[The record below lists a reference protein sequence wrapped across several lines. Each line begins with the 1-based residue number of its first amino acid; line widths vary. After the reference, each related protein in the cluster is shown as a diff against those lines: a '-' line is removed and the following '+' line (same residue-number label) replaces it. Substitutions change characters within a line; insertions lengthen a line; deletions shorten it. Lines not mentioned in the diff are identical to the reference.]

1 MKNTKQEILN
11 VSLDLFSIYG
21 FEATSMSK
29 IANTIGIRK
38 ASLYSHFES
47 KQAILNEIIDEI
59 LEYYDKRSIFVNTDW
74 NTVDIPEN
82 VDEIV
87 KKIQE
92 QIQFILHDPYISKAR
107 KMLVIEQFNNPKLS
121 KLQTKQN
128 YIDVLNYFTEFI
140 QLLIQKDILIEED
153 ATIMA
158 SQFCLPITVWINL
171 CDREPERENEVME
184 QICKHIEQFFKVYKK
199 FSNINKSVCQKP
211 TVPALTYGN
220 FL

>member
-1 MKNTKQEILN
+1 MKNTKQEILK

-59 LEYYDKRSIFVNTDW
+59 LEYYDKKSIFVNTDW
-74 NTVDIPEN
+74 NTEDVPEN
-82 VDEIV
+82 VDKIV
-87 KKIQE
+87 KKIQG

-140 QLLIQKDILIEED
+140 QLLIQKDILIKED

-184 QICKHIEQFFKVYKK
+184 RIQKHIEQFFKVYKK
-199 FSNINKSVCQKP
+199 
-211 TVPALTYGN
+211 G
-220 FL
+220 

>member
-1 MKNTKQEILN
+1 MKNTKQEILK

-59 LEYYDKRSIFVNTDW
+59 LEYYDKKSIFVNTDW
-74 NTVDIPEN
+74 NTEDIPES

-128 YIDVLNYFTEFI
+128 YTDVLNYFTEFI

-171 CDREPERENEVME
+171 CDREPERENEIME
-184 QICKHIEQFFKVYKK
+184 LICKHIEQFFKVYKK
-199 FSNINKSVCQKP
+199 
-211 TVPALTYGN
+211 G
-220 FL
+220 

>member
-1 MKNTKQEILN
+1 MKNTKQEILK

-59 LEYYDKRSIFVNTDW
+59 LEYYDKKSIFVNTDW
-74 NTVDIPEN
+74 NTVDVPEN

-107 KMLVIEQFNNPKLS
+107 KMLVIEQFNNPILS

-140 QLLIQKDILIEED
+140 QLLIQRDILIEED
-153 ATIMA
+153 VTIMA

-184 QICKHIEQFFKVYKK
+184 RIQKHIEQFFKVYKK
-199 FSNINKSVCQKP
+199 
-211 TVPALTYGN
+211 G
-220 FL
+220 

>member
-29 IANTIGIRK
+29 IANTVGIRK

-59 LEYYDKRSIFVNTDW
+59 LEYYDKKSIFVNTDW
-74 NTVDIPEN
+74 NTEDIPES

-184 QICKHIEQFFKVYKK
+184 LICKHIEQFFKVYKK
-199 FSNINKSVCQKP
+199 
-211 TVPALTYGN
+211 G
-220 FL
+220 

>member
-29 IANTIGIRK
+29 IANTVGIRK

-59 LEYYDKRSIFVNTDW
+59 LEYYDKKSIFVNTDW
-74 NTVDIPEN
+74 NTEDIPES

-107 KMLVIEQFNNPKLS
+107 KMLVIEQFNNPILS

-184 QICKHIEQFFKVYKK
+184 RIQKHIEQFFKVYKK
-199 FSNINKSVCQKP
+199 
-211 TVPALTYGN
+211 G
-220 FL
+220 

>member
-1 MKNTKQEILN
+1 M
-11 VSLDLFSIYG
+11 
-21 FEATSMSK
+21 
-29 IANTIGIRK
+29 
-38 ASLYSHFES
+38 
-47 KQAILNEIIDEI
+47 
-59 LEYYDKRSIFVNTDW
+59 NTDL
-74 NTVDIPEN
+74 NTEDVPEN
-82 VDEIV
+82 VDKIV
-87 KKIQE
+87 KKIQG

-140 QLLIQKDILIEED
+140 QLLIQKDILIKED

-184 QICKHIEQFFKVYKK
+184 RIQKHIEQFFKVYKK
-199 FSNINKSVCQKP
+199 
-211 TVPALTYGN
+211 G
-220 FL
+220 

>member
-21 FEATSMSK
+21 YEATSMSK

-59 LEYYDKRSIFVNTDW
+59 LEYYDKKSIFVNTDW
-74 NTVDIPEN
+74 NTEDVPEN
-82 VDEIV
+82 VDKIV
-87 KKIQE
+87 KKIQG

-140 QLLIQKDILIEED
+140 QLLIQRDILIEED
-153 ATIMA
+153 VTIMA

-184 QICKHIEQFFKVYKK
+184 LICKHIEQFFKVYKK
-199 FSNINKSVCQKP
+199 
-211 TVPALTYGN
+211 G
-220 FL
+220 

>member
-29 IANTIGIRK
+29 IANTVGIRK

-59 LEYYDKRSIFVNTDW
+59 LEYYDKKSIFVNTDW
-74 NTVDIPEN
+74 NTEDIPES

-87 KKIQE
+87 KKIQG

-140 QLLIQKDILIEED
+140 QLLIQKYILIEED

-184 QICKHIEQFFKVYKK
+184 RIQKHIEQFFKVYKK
-199 FSNINKSVCQKP
+199 
-211 TVPALTYGN
+211 G
-220 FL
+220 

>member
-59 LEYYDKRSIFVNTDW
+59 LEYYDKKSIFVNTDW
-74 NTVDIPEN
+74 NTEDIPES

-87 KKIQE
+87 KKIQG

-140 QLLIQKDILIEED
+140 QLLIQKDILIKED

-184 QICKHIEQFFKVYKK
+184 RIQKHIEQFFKVYKK
-199 FSNINKSVCQKP
+199 
-211 TVPALTYGN
+211 G
-220 FL
+220 

>member
-11 VSLDLFSIYG
+11 VSLSLFSIYG

-59 LEYYDKRSIFVNTDW
+59 LEYYDKKSIFVNTDW
-74 NTVDIPEN
+74 NTVDVPEN

-107 KMLVIEQFNNPKLS
+107 KMLVIEQFNNPILS

-140 QLLIQKDILIEED
+140 QLLIQKDILIKED

-184 QICKHIEQFFKVYKK
+184 RIQKHIEQFFKVYKK
-199 FSNINKSVCQKP
+199 
-211 TVPALTYGN
+211 G
-220 FL
+220 

>member
-59 LEYYDKRSIFVNTDW
+59 LEYYDKKSIFVNTDW
-74 NTVDIPEN
+74 NTEDIPEN

-184 QICKHIEQFFKVYKK
+184 RIQKHIEQFFKVYKK
-199 FSNINKSVCQKP
+199 
-211 TVPALTYGN
+211 G
-220 FL
+220 

>member
-59 LEYYDKRSIFVNTDW
+59 LEYYDKKSIFVNTDW
-74 NTVDIPEN
+74 NTEDIPES

-87 KKIQE
+87 KKIQG

-140 QLLIQKDILIEED
+140 QLLIQKDILIKED

-171 CDREPERENEVME
+171 CDREPERENEIME
-184 QICKHIEQFFKVYKK
+184 LICKHIEQFFKVYKK
-199 FSNINKSVCQKP
+199 
-211 TVPALTYGN
+211 G
-220 FL
+220 

>member
-1 MKNTKQEILN
+1 MKNTKQEILK

-59 LEYYDKRSIFVNTDW
+59 LEYYDKKSIFVNTDW
-74 NTVDIPEN
+74 NTEDIPES

-87 KKIQE
+87 KKIQG

-128 YIDVLNYFTEFI
+128 YIDV
-140 QLLIQKDILIEED
+140 
-153 ATIMA
+153 
-158 SQFCLPITVWINL
+158 
-171 CDREPERENEVME
+171 
-184 QICKHIEQFFKVYKK
+184 
-199 FSNINKSVCQKP
+199 
-211 TVPALTYGN
+211 
-220 FL
+220 

>member
-59 LEYYDKRSIFVNTDW
+59 LEYYDKKSIFVNTDW
-74 NTVDIPEN
+74 NTVDVPEN

-107 KMLVIEQFNNPKLS
+107 KMLVIEQFNNPILS

-140 QLLIQKDILIEED
+140 QLLIQRDILIEED
-153 ATIMA
+153 VTIMA

-171 CDREPERENEVME
+171 CDREPKRENEIME
-184 QICKHIEQFFKVYKK
+184 LICKHIEQFFKVYKK
-199 FSNINKSVCQKP
+199 
-211 TVPALTYGN
+211 G
-220 FL
+220 

>member
-59 LEYYDKRSIFVNTDW
+59 LEYYDKKSIFVNTDW
-74 NTVDIPEN
+74 NTVDVPEN

-107 KMLVIEQFNNPKLS
+107 KMLVIEQFNNPILS

-140 QLLIQKDILIEED
+140 QLLIQKDILIKED

-184 QICKHIEQFFKVYKK
+184 RIQKHIEQFFKVYKK
-199 FSNINKSVCQKP
+199 
-211 TVPALTYGN
+211 G
-220 FL
+220 

>member
-59 LEYYDKRSIFVNTDW
+59 LEYYDKKSIFVNTDW
-74 NTVDIPEN
+74 NTVDVPEN

-153 ATIMA
+153 VTIMA

-184 QICKHIEQFFKVYKK
+184 RIQKHIEQFFKVYKK
-199 FSNINKSVCQKP
+199 
-211 TVPALTYGN
+211 G
-220 FL
+220 

>member
-29 IANTIGIRK
+29 IANTVGIRK

-59 LEYYDKRSIFVNTDW
+59 LEYYDKKSIFVNTDW
-74 NTVDIPEN
+74 NTEDIPES

-128 YIDVLNYFTEFI
+128 DIDVLNYFTEFI

-184 QICKHIEQFFKVYKK
+184 RIQKHIEQFFKVYKK
-199 FSNINKSVCQKP
+199 
-211 TVPALTYGN
+211 G
-220 FL
+220 

>member
-59 LEYYDKRSIFVNTDW
+59 LEYYDKKSIFVNTDW
-74 NTVDIPEN
+74 NTVDVPES

-87 KKIQE
+87 KKIQG

-140 QLLIQKDILIEED
+140 QLLIQKDILIKED

-171 CDREPERENEVME
+171 CDREPERENEIME
-184 QICKHIEQFFKVYKK
+184 LICKHIEQFFKVYKK
-199 FSNINKSVCQKP
+199 
-211 TVPALTYGN
+211 G
-220 FL
+220 

>member
-1 MKNTKQEILN
+1 MKNTKQEILK

-59 LEYYDKRSIFVNTDW
+59 LEYYDKKSIFVNTDW
-74 NTVDIPEN
+74 NTEDIPES

-87 KKIQE
+87 KKIQG
-92 QIQFILHDPYISKAR
+92 QIRFILHDPYISKAR

-184 QICKHIEQFFKVYKK
+184 RICKHIEQFFKVYKK
-199 FSNINKSVCQKP
+199 
-211 TVPALTYGN
+211 G
-220 FL
+220 

>member
-59 LEYYDKRSIFVNTDW
+59 LEYYDKKSIFVNTDW
-74 NTVDIPEN
+74 NTVDVPEN

-107 KMLVIEQFNNPKLS
+107 KMLVIEQFNNPILS

-140 QLLIQKDILIEED
+140 QLLIQKDILIKED

-171 CDREPERENEVME
+171 CDREPKRENEIME
-184 QICKHIEQFFKVYKK
+184 LICKHIEQFFKVYKK
-199 FSNINKSVCQKP
+199 
-211 TVPALTYGN
+211 G
-220 FL
+220 

>member
-59 LEYYDKRSIFVNTDW
+59 LEYYDKKSIFVNTDW
-74 NTVDIPEN
+74 NTVDVPEN

-107 KMLVIEQFNNPKLS
+107 KMLVIEQFNNPILS

-184 QICKHIEQFFKVYKK
+184 RIQKHIEQFFKVYKK
-199 FSNINKSVCQKP
+199 
-211 TVPALTYGN
+211 G
-220 FL
+220 

>member
-29 IANTIGIRK
+29 IANTVGIRK

-59 LEYYDKRSIFVNTDW
+59 LEYYDKKSIFVNTDW
-74 NTVDIPEN
+74 NTEDIPES

-107 KMLVIEQFNNPKLS
+107 KMLVIEQFNNPILS

-140 QLLIQKDILIEED
+140 QLLIQRDILIEED
-153 ATIMA
+153 VTIMA

-171 CDREPERENEVME
+171 CDREPKRENEIME
-184 QICKHIEQFFKVYKK
+184 LICKHIEQFFKVYKK
-199 FSNINKSVCQKP
+199 
-211 TVPALTYGN
+211 G
-220 FL
+220 

>member
-59 LEYYDKRSIFVNTDW
+59 LEYYDKKSIFVNTDW
-74 NTVDIPEN
+74 NTEDVPEN
-82 VDEIV
+82 VDKIV
-87 KKIQE
+87 KKIQG

-107 KMLVIEQFNNPKLS
+107 KMLVIEQFNNPILS

-140 QLLIQKDILIEED
+140 QLLIQKDILIKED

-184 QICKHIEQFFKVYKK
+184 RIQKHIEQFFKVYKK
-199 FSNINKSVCQKP
+199 
-211 TVPALTYGN
+211 G
-220 FL
+220 

>member
-29 IANTIGIRK
+29 IANTVGIRK

-59 LEYYDKRSIFVNTDW
+59 LEYYDKKSIFVNTDW
-74 NTVDIPEN
+74 NTVDVPEN

-107 KMLVIEQFNNPKLS
+107 KMLVIEQFNNPILS

-140 QLLIQKDILIEED
+140 QLLIQKDILIKED

-171 CDREPERENEVME
+171 CDREPKRENEIME
-184 QICKHIEQFFKVYKK
+184 LICKHIEQFFKVYKK
-199 FSNINKSVCQKP
+199 
-211 TVPALTYGN
+211 G
-220 FL
+220 

>member
-29 IANTIGIRK
+29 IANTVGIRK

-59 LEYYDKRSIFVNTDW
+59 LEYYDKKSIFVNTDW
-74 NTVDIPEN
+74 NTEDIPES

-184 QICKHIEQFFKVYKK
+184 RIQKHIEQFFKVYKK
-199 FSNINKSVCQKP
+199 
-211 TVPALTYGN
+211 G
-220 FL
+220 

>member
-59 LEYYDKRSIFVNTDW
+59 LEYYDKKSIFVNTDW
-74 NTVDIPEN
+74 NTEDIPES

-184 QICKHIEQFFKVYKK
+184 RIQKHIEKFFKVYKK
-199 FSNINKSVCQKP
+199 
-211 TVPALTYGN
+211 G
-220 FL
+220 

>member
-29 IANTIGIRK
+29 IANTVGIRK

-59 LEYYDKRSIFVNTDW
+59 LEYYDKKSIFVNTDW
-74 NTVDIPEN
+74 NTEDVPEN
-82 VDEIV
+82 VDKIV
-87 KKIQE
+87 KKIQG

-140 QLLIQKDILIEED
+140 QLLIQKDILIKED

-184 QICKHIEQFFKVYKK
+184 RIQKHIEQFFKVYKK
-199 FSNINKSVCQKP
+199 
-211 TVPALTYGN
+211 G
-220 FL
+220 

>member
-21 FEATSMSK
+21 YEATSMSK

-59 LEYYDKRSIFVNTDW
+59 LEYYDKKSIFVNTDW
-74 NTVDIPEN
+74 NTEDIPES

-107 KMLVIEQFNNPKLS
+107 KMLVIEQFNNPILS

-140 QLLIQKDILIEED
+140 QLLIQKDILIKED

-158 SQFCLPITVWINL
+158 SQFCLPINVWINL
-171 CDREPERENEVME
+171 CDREPERENEIME
-184 QICKHIEQFFKVYKK
+184 LICKHIEQFFKVYKK
-199 FSNINKSVCQKP
+199 
-211 TVPALTYGN
+211 G
-220 FL
+220 

>member
-59 LEYYDKRSIFVNTDW
+59 LEYYDKKSIFVNTDW
-74 NTVDIPEN
+74 NTEDVPEN
-82 VDEIV
+82 VDKIV
-87 KKIQE
+87 KKIQG

-140 QLLIQKDILIEED
+140 QLLIQKDILIKEY

-171 CDREPERENEVME
+171 CDREPERENEIME
-184 QICKHIEQFFKVYKK
+184 LICKHIEQFFKVYKK
-199 FSNINKSVCQKP
+199 
-211 TVPALTYGN
+211 G
-220 FL
+220 

>member
-59 LEYYDKRSIFVNTDW
+59 LEYYDKKSIFVNTDW
-74 NTVDIPEN
+74 NTEDIPES

-107 KMLVIEQFNNPKLS
+107 KMLVIEQFNNPILS

-140 QLLIQKDILIEED
+140 QLLIQRDILIEED
-153 ATIMA
+153 VTIMA

-171 CDREPERENEVME
+171 CDREPKRENEIME
-184 QICKHIEQFFKVYKK
+184 LICKHIEQFFKVYKK
-199 FSNINKSVCQKP
+199 
-211 TVPALTYGN
+211 G
-220 FL
+220 

>member
-29 IANTIGIRK
+29 IANTVGIRK

-59 LEYYDKRSIFVNTDW
+59 LEYYDKKSIFVNTDW
-74 NTVDIPEN
+74 NTEDIPES

-107 KMLVIEQFNNPKLS
+107 KMLVIEQFNNPILS

-140 QLLIQKDILIEED
+140 QLLIQKDILIKED

-171 CDREPERENEVME
+171 CDREPKRENEIME
-184 QICKHIEQFFKVYKK
+184 LICKHIEQFFKVYKK
-199 FSNINKSVCQKP
+199 
-211 TVPALTYGN
+211 G
-220 FL
+220 

>member
-1 MKNTKQEILN
+1 MKNTKQEILK

-29 IANTIGIRK
+29 IANTVGIRK

-59 LEYYDKRSIFVNTDW
+59 LEYYDKKSIFVNTDW
-74 NTVDIPEN
+74 NTEDIPES

-87 KKIQE
+87 KKIQG

-140 QLLIQKDILIEED
+140 QLLIQRDILIEED
-153 ATIMA
+153 VTIMA

-184 QICKHIEQFFKVYKK
+184 RIQKHIEQFFKVYKK
-199 FSNINKSVCQKP
+199 
-211 TVPALTYGN
+211 G
-220 FL
+220 

>member
-1 MKNTKQEILN
+1 MKNTKQEILK

-59 LEYYDKRSIFVNTDW
+59 LEYYDKKSIFVNTDW
-74 NTVDIPEN
+74 NTEDIPES

-128 YIDVLNYFTEFI
+128 YIDVLNYFTGFI
-140 QLLIQKDILIEED
+140 QLLIQKDVLIEED

-184 QICKHIEQFFKVYKK
+184 RICKHIEQFFKVYKK
-199 FSNINKSVCQKP
+199 
-211 TVPALTYGN
+211 G
-220 FL
+220 

>member
-59 LEYYDKRSIFVNTDW
+59 LEYYDKKSIFVNTDW
-74 NTVDIPEN
+74 NTEDVPEN
-82 VDEIV
+82 VDKIV
-87 KKIQE
+87 KKIQG

-140 QLLIQKDILIEED
+140 QLLIQRDILIEED
-153 ATIMA
+153 VTIMA

-171 CDREPERENEVME
+171 CDREPKRENEIME
-184 QICKHIEQFFKVYKK
+184 LICKHIEQFFKVYKK
-199 FSNINKSVCQKP
+199 
-211 TVPALTYGN
+211 G
-220 FL
+220 

>member
-59 LEYYDKRSIFVNTDW
+59 LEYYDKKSIFVNTDW
-74 NTVDIPEN
+74 NTEDIPES

-107 KMLVIEQFNNPKLS
+107 KMLVIEQFNNPILS

-140 QLLIQKDILIEED
+140 QLLIQKDILIKED

-184 QICKHIEQFFKVYKK
+184 RIQKHIEQFFKVYKK
-199 FSNINKSVCQKP
+199 
-211 TVPALTYGN
+211 G
-220 FL
+220 

>member
-1 MKNTKQEILN
+1 MKNTKQEILK

-59 LEYYDKRSIFVNTDW
+59 LEYYDKKSIFVNTDW
-74 NTVDIPEN
+74 NTEDIPES

-184 QICKHIEQFFKVYKK
+184 RIQKHIEQFFKVYKK
-199 FSNINKSVCQKP
+199 
-211 TVPALTYGN
+211 G
-220 FL
+220 

>member
-1 MKNTKQEILN
+1 MKNTKQEILK

-29 IANTIGIRK
+29 IANTVGIRK

-59 LEYYDKRSIFVNTDW
+59 LEYYDKKSIFVNTDW
-74 NTVDIPEN
+74 NTEDIPES

-87 KKIQE
+87 KKIQG

-140 QLLIQKDILIEED
+140 QLLIQRDILIEED
-153 ATIMA
+153 VTIMA

-171 CDREPERENEVME
+171 CDREPKRENEIME
-184 QICKHIEQFFKVYKK
+184 LICKHIEQFFKVYKK
-199 FSNINKSVCQKP
+199 
-211 TVPALTYGN
+211 G
-220 FL
+220 